1 MNIDHL
7 KKKLEEEKEKLKS
20 EMSSVG
26 QKNVGVPG
34 DWEAVPS
41 ETGTEPD
48 MADQADVTIS
58 RDTNRAIL
66 SALETQY
73 DAVLKALSRIESGSY
88 GACEACGMHIEEAR
102 LEADPSATTCTTH
115 M

>member
-1 MNIDHL
+1 MKTAHF
-7 KKKLEEEKEKLKS
+7 KKRLEEEKLKLES

-26 QKNVGVPG
+26 QRNVHVPG
-34 DWEAVPS
+34 DWEPVPT

-48 MADQADVTIS
+48 LADQADMAIS

-66 SALETQY
+66 SALEAQY
-73 DAVLKALSRIESGSY
+73 DAVLKALSRIEKGSY

-102 LEADPSATTCTTH
+102 LEADPSATTCTVH

>member
-1 MNIDHL
+1 MNIEHL
-7 KKKLEEEKEKLKS
+7 KKRLEEEKVRLES
-20 EMSSVG
+20 EMGSVG

-34 DWEAVPS
+34 DWESVPT

-48 MADQADVTIS
+48 SADQADVLIS

-73 DAVLKALSRIESGSY
+73 DEVLKALKRIERGSY

-102 LEADPSATTCTTH
+102 LEAVPSATTCTAH